1 MICVTSVDTIRTPV
15 VDVIGQLIRDVIGRL
30 SVEPR
35 CNWLG
40 TLNSDRCVSI
50 RLYWSKVSMCIVEY
64 IGQYC
69 ESKSVCCL
77 SVDVVDES
85 FVGYGKL

>member
-15 VDVIGQLIRDVIGRL
+15 VDVIGQLLRDVIDFL

-40 TLNSDRCVSI
+40 RLNSDRCVMI
-50 RLYWSKVSMCIVEY
+50 
-64 IGQYC
+64 
-69 ESKSVCCL
+69 CL
-77 SVDVVDES
+77 
-85 FVGYGKL
+85 

>member
-1 MICVTSVDTIRTPV
+1 MICVTSVDIIRTPV
-15 VDVIGQLIRDVIGRL
+15 VDVIGQLIRDHIGRL

-40 TLNSDRCVSI
+40 RLNSDRCVSI
-50 RLYWSKVSMCIVEY
+50 RRRIR
-64 IGQYC
+64 GQYC

-77 SVDVVDES
+77 SVDVVNES
-85 FVGYGKL
+85 FVGCGKLLVTRATGL